1 MTLAMQPLTTCVGF
15 LMLSLGPVSALQ
27 PGAAALRLRAAP
39 SGLRTRVTTMEA
51 APTQCALISLS
62 AEDPLR
68 LAQVL
73 KKAWMEGG
81 VKRGLVGSVLVGA
94 PARCRVTAASR
105 HDPWLPWWRLAAP
118 RVVRLLRLLG
128 RAWAALGSPTHSE
141 AWPRGHHPPPLP
153 IPEPA
158 TAAAAAAAASH
169 PPPLTQ
175 PPLTLPSGED
185 FVQIAAQGK
194 TSSLQSFADWI
205 ESSSMLVTGVE
216 LMGLDSCPAEN
227 LTTKFPL
234 ADVESWSGAAPGSF
248 TGALPDTT

>member
-27 PGAAALRLRAAP
+27 PGAAALRLRASP
-39 SGLRTRVTTMEA
+39 SVLRTRVTTMEA

-94 PARCRVTAASR
+94 PARCRVTAASAA
-105 HDPWLPWWRLAAP
+105 LPLAALVEASSAA
-118 RVVRLLRLLG
+118 R
-128 RAWAALGSPTHSE
+128 RAAPAPARGAPCGSDLSD
-141 AWPRGHHPPPLP
+141 APRGLAAGHPPPLP
-153 IPEPA
+153 IPEAA
-158 TAAAAAAAASH
+158 TAAAAAAASR
-169 PPPLTQ
+169 PPPLTH

-185 FVQIAAQGK
+185 YVQIAAQGK

-216 LMGLDSCPAEN
+216 LMGLDSCEA
-227 LTTKFPL
+227 
-234 ADVESWSGAAPGSF
+234 G
-248 TGALPDTT
+248 